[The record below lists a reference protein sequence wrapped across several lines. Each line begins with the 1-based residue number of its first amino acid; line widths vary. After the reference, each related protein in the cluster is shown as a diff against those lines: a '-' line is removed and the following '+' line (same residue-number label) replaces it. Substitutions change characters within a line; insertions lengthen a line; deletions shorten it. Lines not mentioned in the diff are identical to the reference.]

1 MNASLCDAPKSN
13 GNTLEP
19 NATQV
24 ICATRSHTKLR
35 PHFCI
40 ATNHSGQFERLNWGD
55 AIEAMTWKFASSD
68 NHKLKRNLLKES
80 QCWCSHWHHDVYT
93 ADVLILNINN
103 NGSEDNITIH
113 GLLQACTIT
122 HLLAPRQ
129 DWYRGKWGRKSDYT
143 VSSGNM
149 SAQHSS
155 DRSKLP
161 SF

>member
-68 NHKLKRNLLKES
+68 NHELKRNLLKES

-113 GLLQACTIT
+113 GHLQACTINT
-122 HLLAPRQ
+122 STRTETGLIQREVREKVGL
-129 DWYRGKWGRKSDYT
+129 
-143 VSSGNM
+143 
-149 SAQHSS
+149 HS
-155 DRSKLP
+155 K
-161 SF
+161 FWKYVCTA